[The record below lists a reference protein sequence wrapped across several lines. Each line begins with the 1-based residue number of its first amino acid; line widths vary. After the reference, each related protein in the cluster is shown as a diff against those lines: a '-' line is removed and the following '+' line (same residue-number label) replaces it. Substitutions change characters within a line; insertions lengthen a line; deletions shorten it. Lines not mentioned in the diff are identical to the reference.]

1 MTPIPEQFRAGQERA
16 PGVRRGRHRKPRPR
30 KALLAA
36 GGLALAA
43 GVLSLVRITPQSG
56 VGASGTAEAGPRLD
70 LDGRAPA
77 HPAKPWT
84 PTTATPT
91 ALPSATSAM
100 GGRSLAPAPTGPP
113 PRTAPARPTTPPDH
127 TAVPTPLP
135 TTPRGTPR
143 PGPPATA
150 PAPRT
155 PHPTPAPPRTAEPD
169 RAPGVCVPVIGLCV
183 DVLGDG

>member
-43 GVLSLVRITPQSG
+43 GVLSLVRISPQSG
-56 VGASGTAEAGPRLD
+56 VGASG
-70 LDGRAPA
+70 
-77 HPAKPWT
+77 
-84 PTTATPT
+84 
-91 ALPSATSAM
+91 
-100 GGRSLAPAPTGPP
+100 
-113 PRTAPARPTTPPDH
+113 
-127 TAVPTPLP
+127 
-135 TTPRGTPR
+135 
-143 PGPPATA
+143 
-150 PAPRT
+150 
-155 PHPTPAPPRTAEPD
+155 TAEPD